1 MKKSLLE
8 QARAGIDKIDTEM
21 ARLFE
26 KRMEEAKKVALYKKE
41 VGMPIFDSAR
51 EADVIA
57 RGAARIE
64 NEAVRDYYVNFLH
77 SVMDVSKSYQS
88 RLLNGMQIAYAGEVG
103 AFAEIAAKRI
113 FPEGTPVAFTD
124 FAEAYAA
131 VEKGICDAAVLPLE
145 NSTNGD
151 VGKVMDLAFFGSL
164 FISGIYEIEVVQ
176 NLLAKK
182 GASLSEIKTVI
193 SHPQALGQCAPFLK
207 KLGVE
212 LIEASTTAAA
222 AKMVA
227 EKNDPSIAAIA
238 SAEAAEEFGLE
249 VLRRHIHEKGGNTTR
264 FAVFSRTRK
273 AHAPTDLH
281 FLMVFTVKNEA
292 GALAKAISAIG
303 THGFNLRAIKSRPTK
318 NLSWEYYFFCEGE
331 GDIFGT
337 EGEEMLSL
345 LKENCNDLKILGA
358 FEHMSKPLGEEL

>member
-1 MKKSLLE
+1 MSKSLLE
-8 QARAGIDKIDTEM
+8 EARENIDKIDSEM

-26 KRMEEAKKVALYKKE
+26 KRMEEARKVALYKKE
-41 VGMPIFDSAR
+41 VGMPIFDAAR
-51 EADVIA
+51 EAAVLA
-57 RGAARIE
+57 RGAKRIE
-64 NEAVRDYYVNFLH
+64 NENLRDFYVNFLH

-88 RLLNGMQIAYAGEVG
+88 RLLNGMQIAFAGEIG

-113 FPEGTPVAFTD
+113 FPEGTPCAFAD
-124 FAEAYAA
+124 FAETYNA
-131 VEKGICDAAVLPLE
+131 VEKGLCDAAVLPLE

-164 FISGIYEIEVVQ
+164 YISGIYEIEVVQ

-212 LIEASTTAAA
+212 LKEASTTAAA

-227 EKNDPSIAAIA
+227 EGNDPTIAAIA

-249 VLRRHIHEKGGNTTR
+249 VLRQHIHEKGGNTTR
-264 FAVFSRTRK
+264 FAVFTRSEK
-273 AHAPTDLH
+273 VYSPQDRH

-303 THGFNLRAIKSRPTK
+303 THGFNLQAIKSRPTK

-331 GDIFGT
+331 GDIRGS
-337 EGEEMLSL
+337 EGEGMLSL
-345 LKENCNDLKILGA
+345 LKENCNDLKILGT
-358 FEHMSKPLGEEL
+358 FEHTSKLLQEEL

>member
-1 MKKSLLE
+1 MKQSLLE
-8 QARAGIDKIDTEM
+8 EARAGINEIDAEM

-41 VGMPIFDSAR
+41 RALPIFDAAR
-51 EADVIA
+51 EAEVIA

-64 NEAVRDYYVNFLH
+64 NEEVREYYVNFLH
-77 SVMDVSKSYQS
+77 AVMDASKAYQG
-88 RLLNGMQIAYAGEVG
+88 RLLNGMQIAFAGDLG
-103 AFAEIAAKRI
+103 AFAHIASKRI
-113 FPEGTPVAFTD
+113 FPEGEPRAFRN
-124 FAEAYAA
+124 FAEAYSA
-131 VEKGICDAAVLPLE
+131 VEKGLCDAAVLPLE

-151 VGKVMDLAFFGSL
+151 VGTVMDLAFFGSL

-182 GASLSEIKTVI
+182 GTSLSEIKTVI

-212 LIEASTTAAA
+212 VKEAATTAEA

-227 EKNDPSIAAIA
+227 ESGDRTIAAIA
-238 SAEAAEEFGLE
+238 SEEAAESFGLE
-249 VLRRHIHEKGGNTTR
+249 VLRSHIHEKGGNTTR
-264 FAVFSRTRK
+264 FAVFSRAEK
-273 AHAPTDLH
+273 APSPADCH

-292 GALAKAISAIG
+292 GALAKAVSAIG

-318 NLSWEYYFFCEGE
+318 HLSWEYYFFCEGE
-331 GDIFGT
+331 GNIHSP
-337 EGEEMLSL
+337 EGEKMLSL

-358 FEHMSKPLGEEL
+358 FEHMSKSLSEEL